1 MYSRDFTMDK
11 SITVKQ
17 PKLNMTQIEEQQ
29 HTNMLNRAILKDM
42 TGHDDQSTL
51 KFLVYALKENELLL
65 RISNMEDK
73 FDINDS
79 NKQMTRNYTV
89 DLKQFAQKLFETA
102 NGLDIHNN
110 NPDDIKFVIEETTL
124 TGVTNRNKRS
134 SEDTD
139 W

>member
-1 MYSRDFTMDK
+1 
-11 SITVKQ
+11 
-17 PKLNMTQIEEQQ
+17 
-29 HTNMLNRAILKDM
+29 MLNRAILKDM

-51 KFLVYALKENELLL
+51 KFLVYALNENELLL

-102 NGLDIHNN
+102 NGLDIHSKNS
-110 NPDDIKFVIEETTL
+110 DDIKFVIEETTL

-134 SEDTD
+134 S
-139 W
+139 

>member
-1 MYSRDFTMDK
+1 MDK

-17 PKLNMTQIEEQQ
+17 PKLNMTQMEEKQ
-29 HTNMLNRAILKDM
+29 HTNMLNRAILKNM

-51 KFLVYALKENELLL
+51 KFLVYALDKNQLLL
-65 RISNMEDK
+65 RISNMEDM

-102 NGLDIHNN
+102 NGLDVHNKN
-110 NPDDIKFVIEETTL
+110 SDDIKFVIEETTL

-134 SEDTD
+134 SQDTD